1 MAAGDHSGGLF
12 SSVRRVADT
21 CVSSIHNRVEL
32 LSVELQEEKLRLV
45 RLILWTGAAL
55 FAAFLAITVSTIA
68 VVMLFEDDKQRK
80 IAIIGF
86 GAAYAVVA
94 VGIAMKLRGEVRNA
108 PPPLADTLSEL
119 RKDLQSLRSGND
131 SNT

>member
-32 LSVELQEEKLRLV
+32 LSIELQEEKNRLV
-45 RLILWTGAAL
+45 RLLLWTGAAL
-55 FAAFLAITVSTIA
+55 FAAFLAITVITIGI
-68 VVMLFEDDKQRK
+68 VMLFPEDKAK
-80 IAIIGF
+80 FALIGF
-86 GAAYAVVA
+86 GLVYALAAVVIA
-94 VGIAMKLRGEVRNA
+94 VKLRGEVRNA

-119 RKDLQSLRSGND
+119 RKDLQSLRSRND
-131 SNT
+131 PNI

>member
-32 LSVELQEEKLRLV
+32 LSVELQEEKIRLV
-45 RLILWTGAAL
+45 RLLLWTGAAL
-55 FAAFLAITVSTIA
+55 FAAFLAITVITIA
-68 VVMLFEDDKQRK
+68 VVMLVSDDNLRK

-86 GAAYAVVA
+86 GVVYASVAVVIA
-94 VGIAMKLRGEVRNA
+94 VKLRGEVRNA